1 MCINVQ
7 IYIKSIGNCETKNSF
22 IFLEGLTYISETIF
36 FRVPAPLFFSSSSK
50 KNENIN
56 LDLDLHFE
64 CRLTSWQKF
73 KFESGFLVV
82 IQKKLPF
89 NRIKKV
95 DFLCGLNAVVNIK
108 LHVHFPFI
116 YFPYFQFQS
125 TDGVAFANC
134 FHLIFFSLDNLFA
147 FYFYDLT
154 NQHTFF
160 YVT

>member
-1 MCINVQ
+1 MWNKEQ
-7 IYIKSIGNCETKNSF
+7 F
-22 IFLEGLTYISETIF
+22 HFLRRPNLHFWNDF
-36 FRVPAPLFFSSSSK
+36 FPGSSPPLLFFFFK

-154 NQHTFF
+154 NQYTFF